1 MDGGEKIVRTFA
13 LRERKMQTDKL
24 LVLTPHPSWR
34 KVGCQVRV
42 GLGEAGEQRWVGAGC
57 RCGGSGS
64 GWWYPGPTQVSTW
77 GMSREP
83 RCGDQG
89 RKQMLFCVPKS
100 FTIWLVPT
108 DQNQDVVYRPQIC
121 SWEQRLP
128 PMLLPPGLPAY
139 LAVQAQKD
147 EHHEEQGGPEWG
159 EGHHGDGL
167 WVGNKGQARAWRG
180 SREKGAEWNSVP
192 HSITMFI

>member
-1 MDGGEKIVRTFA
+1 MGGGRVQMWGE
-13 LRERKMQTDKL
+13 RERVVVPRT
-24 LVLTPHPSWR
+24 HPG
-34 KVGCQVRV
+34 VH
-42 GLGEAGEQRWVGAGC
+42 LGHVTGAPM
-57 RCGGSGS
+57 RRSG
-64 GWWYPGPTQVSTW
+64 
-77 GMSREP
+77 
-83 RCGDQG
+83 
-89 RKQMLFCVPKS
+89 KKAMLFCVPKS

-192 HSITMFI
+192 HSITTFI

>member
-34 KVGCQVRV
+34 KVGCQVGV

-89 RKQMLFCVPKS
+89 RKQCFSVFPSLLRSGWSRLTRTRTWCTGPRS
-100 FTIWLVPT
+100 APGSSAC
-108 DQNQDVVYRPQIC
+108 PQC
-121 SWEQRLP
+121 CC
-128 PMLLPPGLPAY
+128 PPGSPLTWLSRPRKMSIMKNKA
-139 LAVQAQKD
+139 AQS
-147 EHHEEQGGPEWG
+147 G
-159 EGHHGDGL
+159 E
-167 WVGNKGQARAWRG
+167 RG
-180 SREKGAEWNSVP
+180 IMVTAFG
-192 HSITMFI
+192 